1 MVSEGN
7 GGKGCATMTKDVLDA
22 IRERRSVRRFQ
33 SRPVPDATLGRLLE
47 SAVLAPS
54 AGNVQ
59 AWHFCVVK
67 GDDRR
72 TALAAACHQQLF
84 IAQAPVAIVVCADLP
99 RIANRY
105 GERGVALYVIQDTAA
120 AVQNILLTATAF
132 GLATCWVG
140 SFEEKEV
147 AAAVGVDHRTLR
159 PVAVIPVGYP
169 AEEPA
174 QRPRRPLDEVVTV
187 LP

>member
-1 MVSEGN
+1 M
-7 GGKGCATMTKDVLDA
+7 DA

-33 SRPVPDATLGRLLE
+33 SREVPDATLGRLVE

-59 AWHFCVVK
+59 AWHFFVVK
-67 GDDRR
+67 GEERR
-72 TALAAACHQQLF
+72 QALAGAAHHQLF
-84 IAQAPVAIVVCADLP
+84 VAQAPVAIVVCADLP

-105 GERGVALYVIQDTAA
+105 GERGTGLYAYQDTAA
-120 AVQNILLTATAF
+120 AVQNILLAATAF

-140 SFEEKEV
+140 SFDDEAVAEV
-147 AAAVGVDHRTLR
+147 VGAGANLR
-159 PVAVIPVGYP
+159 PVAIIPVGYP

-174 QRPRRPLDEVVTV
+174 QRPRRPTDEVVTV
-187 LP
+187 LS

>member
-1 MVSEGN
+1 MGILERGAPTV
-7 GGKGCATMTKDVLDA
+7 TKDVLDA

-33 SRPVPDATLGRLLE
+33 SRPVPDATVGRLVE
-47 SAVLAPS
+47 AAVLAPS

-59 AWHFCVVK
+59 AWHFFVVK
-67 GDDRR
+67 DEERR
-72 TALAAACHQQLF
+72 KALAAAAHHQLF
-84 IAQAPVAIVVCADLP
+84 VAQAPVAVVVCADLP

-105 GERGVALYVIQDTAA
+105 GGRGTSLYVFQDTAA
-120 AVQNILLTATAF
+120 AVQNLLLAATAF

-140 SFEEKEV
+140 SFDEDAV
-147 AAAVGVDHRTLR
+147 ARVVEIDGVNLR

-174 QRPRRPLDEVVTV
+174 QRPRRPIDEVVTV
-187 LP
+187 LS

>member
-1 MVSEGN
+1 
-7 GGKGCATMTKDVLDA
+7 MTKDVLDA

-33 SRPVPDATLGRLLE
+33 SRPIPDATIGRLLE

-59 AWHFCVVK
+59 AWHFYVVK
-67 GDDRR
+67 DDQRR
-72 TALAAACHQQLF
+72 QALAAAAHHQLF
-84 IAQAPVAIVVCADLP
+84 LAQAPVALVVCADL
-99 RIANRY
+99 RRSQNRY
-105 GERGVALYVIQDTAA
+105 GERGASLYVLQDTAA
-120 AVQNILLTATAF
+120 AVQNILLAATAF
-132 GLATCWVG
+132 GLATCWIG
-140 SFEEKEV
+140 SFAEEEV
-147 AAAVGVDHRTLR
+147 AEIVGADPTALR

-187 LP
+187 FS

>member
-1 MVSEGN
+1 
-7 GGKGCATMTKDVLDA
+7 MTKDVIDA

-33 SRPVPDATLGRLLE
+33 SRPVPDATVGRLLE
-47 SAVLAPS
+47 CAVLAPS

-59 AWHFCVVK
+59 AWHFYVVK
-67 GDDRR
+67 DDERR
-72 TALAAACHQQLF
+72 QALAAAAHHQLF
-84 IAQAPVAIVVCADLP
+84 LAHAPVVIVVCANLP

-105 GERGVALYVIQDTAA
+105 GDRGTSLYVLQDTAA
-120 AVQNILLTATAF
+120 AVQNILLAATAF
-132 GLATCWVG
+132 GLATCWIG
-140 SFEEKEV
+140 SFDEEAV
-147 AAAVGVDHRTLR
+147 AKVVGAERGILR

-187 LP
+187 LA